1 MKRFFACLTLSA
13 AMIGGLSSPL
23 FAQENDAENERLED
37 AQRRLEEAAR
47 EIAEISGKLA
57 MDGVNEVV
65 RQIRIGPDQGA
76 VLGVY
81 IGCLNDDG
89 VSRGCPEEGD
99 RDGVKIAGVTPGGPA
114 DDAGLKAGDIIV
126 SLNDQSVE
134 KDSRRASFDELS
146 RLMDEVEP
154 GDKVSVRYMREGNE
168 RTADVVTGEVNPYAF
183 AFSFDDDDFDFNFD
197 LGDIPGFHGDHWNLR
212 LGRWS
217 DIEMVALTPRLG
229 EYFGTEEGLLVVRAP
244 GDDELQLEDGDV
256 IISIDG
262 RTPKSPEHAMRILR
276 SYQSGEELQIDI
288 VRSKKKRTLNIEVP
302 GGKSEASIRSPA
314 GFKIFRAPRAPRVQT
329 GKAIET

>member
-13 AMIGGLSSPL
+13 AMLGGLSSAVLP
-23 FAQENDAENERLED
+23 QENETDNERMED

-47 EIAEISGKLA
+47 EIAEISGSLA
-57 MDGVNEVV
+57 MNEVQEV
-65 RQIRIGPDQGA
+65 VKRIRIGPGQGA

-81 IGCLNDDG
+81 IGCLEDDG
-89 VSRGCPEEGD
+89 VRRGCPEEGD

-126 SLNDQSVE
+126 SLNDQSVA

-154 GDKVSVRYMREGNE
+154 GDDVTVRYVREGNE
-168 RTADVVTGEVNPYAF
+168 HTADVVTGEVNPFAF
-183 AFSFDDDDFDFNFD
+183 AFSFDNEDFDFDFD
-197 LGDIPGFHGDHWNLR
+197 LEDLPGFHGGRYGIR

-217 DIEMVALTPRLG
+217 DIELVSLTPKLG
-229 EYFGTEEGLLVVRAP
+229 EYFGTDTGLLVVRAP
-244 GDDELQLEDGDV
+244 DDDELQLVDGDV

-262 RTPKSPEHAMRILR
+262 RSPKSPEHAMRILR
-276 SYQSGEELQIDI
+276 SYQSGEQLKIDI
-288 VRSKKKRTLNIEVP
+288 VRNKKKRTLDIELP
-302 GGKSEASIRSPA
+302 SGKSEASLRHPA
-314 GFKIFRAPRAPRVQT
+314 GFRTFRAPRAPRVKT
-329 GKAIET
+329 GTAIET